1 MVGVVWREGVG
12 IYSGEGGVITVMGKR
27 GGGGGGGGGAHENN
41 GERGGGARGNC
52 AAKGCLTWRLPRG

>member
-1 MVGVVWREGVG
+1 MG
-12 IYSGEGGVITVMGKR
+12 IYSGEVGVITVMGKR

-52 AAKGCLTWRLPRG
+52 AAKGA